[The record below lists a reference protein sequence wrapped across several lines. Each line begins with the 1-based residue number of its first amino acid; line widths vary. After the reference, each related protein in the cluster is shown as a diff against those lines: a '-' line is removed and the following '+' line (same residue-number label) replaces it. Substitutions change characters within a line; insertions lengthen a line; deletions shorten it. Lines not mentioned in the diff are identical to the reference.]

1 MEPQMIDHYNE
12 LPHAVNVIDKMNEEL
27 YETQN
32 ELFKAKCEIDI
43 LKSTDDQETI
53 EELETDLEISREEK
67 EELKNK
73 YESLTSSFDNMKEFI
88 ESNYEGSEVVSSE
101 YIKICEDVLK
111 LYKEKYGKQLEEEYM
126 KECHEKKN
134 KEWWKGLRSF
144 INTTM

>member
-1 MEPQMIDHYNE
+1 MEPQIVDYYNE
-12 LPHAVNVIDKMNEEL
+12 LPHSINVIDKMNEEL
-27 YETQN
+27 YETQDK
-32 ELFKAKCEIDI
+32 LFKAECEIDI
-43 LKSTDDQETI
+43 LKSTDDKQTI
-53 EELETDLEISREEK
+53 QELETDLEISREEK

-88 ESNYEGSEVVSSE
+88 ETNYEGSEVVSSE

-126 KECHEKKN
+126 KEYHEKKN
-134 KEWWKGLRSF
+134 KEWWKGLHSF